1 MSNTP
6 YFSIIVPTYNVER
19 YIRIC
24 ALSILQ
30 QTFQDFE
37 LLIVDDASTDN
48 SYKICQELF
57 GGNEKVR
64 LFRHE
69 KNLGQGPA
77 RNTALKNARGEYIV
91 FVDSD
96 DAILP
101 DALEKLGRIT
111 HSATGGGGMPYIL
124 KEDTTLIRTMTS
136 R

>member
-6 YFSIIVPTYNVER
+6 YFSIVMPMYNVER
-19 YIRIC
+19 YLKIC
-24 ALSILQ
+24 VKSVLQ

-37 LLIVDDASTDN
+37 IVIVDDASTDN

-57 GGNEKVR
+57 SGNEKVR
-64 LFRHE
+64 LLRNE
-69 KNLGQGPA
+69 KNLGQGPT
-77 RNTALKNARGEYIV
+77 RNAAIKNSRGEYIV

-111 HSATGGGGMPYIL
+111 QSATGGGGRRFTFQGIL
-124 KEDTTLIRTMTS
+124 SDGAG
-136 R
+136 